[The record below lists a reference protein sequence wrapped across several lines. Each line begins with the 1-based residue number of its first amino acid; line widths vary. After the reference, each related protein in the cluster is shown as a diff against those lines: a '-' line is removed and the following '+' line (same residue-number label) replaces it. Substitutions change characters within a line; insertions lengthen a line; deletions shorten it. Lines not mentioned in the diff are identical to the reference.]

1 MSHGHD
7 PWAMGHGHGPWA
19 MAHGLCPWQWPTGHG
34 HMGHGP
40 WPLPCMAMA
49 RSMGQGGVGGE
60 GEGDGDEEGEGK
72 GADPMWSRA
81 MKCVRFLRSRSPVL
95 CLRFA
100 SAFVSMARGPL
111 GCVSAWVAVYPFEGP
126 YVGCTYYW
134 NRNTGEV
141 TWERQCVDWGMS
153 WSVEWGRWFFWKP
166 GRLELDSVWDLPDID
181 SSSSTEQPGSFRP

>member
-1 MSHGHD
+1 
-7 PWAMGHGHGPWA
+7 
-19 MAHGLCPWQWPTGHG
+19 
-34 HMGHGP
+34 
-40 WPLPCMAMA
+40 
-49 RSMGQGGVGGE
+49 
-60 GEGDGDEEGEGK
+60 
-72 GADPMWSRA
+72 MWSRA

-111 GCVSAWVAVYPFEGP
+111 GFVSAWVAVYPFEGP

>member
-1 MSHGHD
+1 M
-7 PWAMGHGHGPWA
+7 AMIHGPWA
-19 MAHGLCPWQWPTGHG
+19 MA
-34 HMGHGP
+34 MVHGP
-40 WPLPCMAMA
+40 WPMAYVPGNGPPAMA
-49 RSMGQGGVGGE
+49 IWAMDHGHCHAWPWPGPWARGEWGGE

-81 MKCVRFLRSRSPVL
+81 TKCVRFLRSRSPVL

-111 GCVSAWVAVYPFEGP
+111 GFVSAWVAVYPFEGP